1 MLAFLGWNP
10 GTTQEIFS
18 LEELCESFTL
28 ERVAKAGAK
37 FDADKT
43 KWFQQN
49 YLRNTPDNKLAEKL
63 KPLVGEKVNNE
74 KLVTM
79 AKLMKERATFMQD
92 MVDEGGYLISQPE
105 NYDEKTLKKK
115 WKENTAEIMAEWK
128 TKLSTLSE
136 FKSSVIEAEFK
147 SFLETKE
154 LGIGAVLPNFRLLLT
169 GNGTGPSMFE
179 ISEFLGKEECLN
191 RMEIGLEK
199 VTRLKTA
206 SL

>member
-1 MLAFLGWNP
+1 M
-10 GTTQEIFS
+10 
-18 LEELCESFTL
+18 
-28 ERVAKAGAK
+28 
-37 FDADKT
+37 
-43 KWFQQN
+43 
-49 YLRNTPDNKLAEKL
+49 
-63 KPLVGEKVNNE
+63 VN
-74 KLVTM
+74 
-79 AKLMKERATFMQD
+79 
-92 MVDEGGYLISQPE
+92 EGGYLISQPE

-136 FKSSVIEAEFK
+136 FKSSVIETEFK

>member
-1 MLAFLGWNP
+1 MCIRDRLSKRDGDRLGFPVFPLEWKTSEGEIYSGYKENGYFPEAFVNMLAFLGWNP

-79 AKLMKERATFMQD
+79 AKLMKERATFMKD

-115 WKENTAEIMAEWK
+115 WKDNTAEIMAEWK
-128 TKLSTLSE
+128 TKL
-136 FKSSVIEAEFK
+136 
-147 SFLETKE
+147 
-154 LGIGAVLPNFRLLLT
+154 N
-169 GNGTGPSMFE
+169 
-179 ISEFLGKEECLN
+179 
-191 RMEIGLEK
+191 
-199 VTRLKTA
+199 
-206 SL
+206 

>member
-1 MLAFLGWNP
+1 
-10 GTTQEIFS
+10 
-18 LEELCESFTL
+18 
-28 ERVAKAGAK
+28 
-37 FDADKT
+37 
-43 KWFQQN
+43 
-49 YLRNTPDNKLAEKL
+49 
-63 KPLVGEKVNNE
+63 
-74 KLVTM
+74 M

-115 WKENTAEIMAEWK
+115 WKDNTAEIMAEWK
-128 TKLSTLSE
+128 TKLNSVSDFNSSNIETE
-136 FKSSVIEAEFK
+136 FKT
-147 SFLETKE
+147 FLEAKE
-154 LGIGAVLPNFRLLLT
+154 LGIGAVLPNFRLLIT

-179 ISEFLGKEECLN
+179 ISEFLGKEECLS